1 MTALPSLAL
10 AALLVSG
17 LPGQAQTRPAPQAAP
32 QTSHQPAP
40 AQDPD
45 PDPAV
50 LKAMKS
56 RVFEVVHR
64 SPYRLV
70 NSLRALCSGV
80 RGSRIDPEDSDGIR
94 TISVRDFPENLA
106 LIEAALKQVDGP
118 PAVAA
123 AQEVELHV
131 QVLFASRHPAPEGS
145 LPEELQSVVKSLK
158 GALSYR
164 GYTLAATFVQRWDL
178 SHGLAIQGTGQVD
191 GAPFGF
197 GTLKDPSQLR
207 IDWEA
212 APARGFEPKLDA
224 ASTLQI
230 PKFQLSLDERTRAG
244 GIGLAKI
251 ETSVNLKEGE
261 HVVVG
266 TSVVRDQGLITVV
279 TARRLK

>member
-1 MTALPSLAL
+1 MNAASSLTL
-10 AALLVSG
+10 AALLTLS
-17 LPGQAQTRPAPQAAP
+17 LPGKAQTTPAPQAAP
-32 QTSHQPAP
+32 ARE
-40 AQDPD
+40 PD

-64 SPYRLV
+64 SPYHLV

-94 TISVRDFPENLA
+94 TISVRDFPENIA
-106 LIEAALKQVDGP
+106 AIEEAIKRVDVP
-118 PAVAA
+118 PAAA
-123 AQEVELHV
+123 VTQEVELHV
-131 QVLFASRHPAPEGS
+131 QVLFASKHPAPEGS

-158 GALSYR
+158 GALNYR

-178 SHGLAIQGTGQVD
+178 SRGRAIQGRGQVE

-197 GTLKDPSQLR
+197 GTPKDPSQLQ

-212 APARGFEPKLDA
+212 APAMGFGPKLDA
-224 ASTLQI
+224 ASSLQI

-266 TSVVRDQGLITVV
+266 TSVVRDQGLITVL
-279 TARRLK
+279 TARRVQ